1 MNSEIQ
7 PIQTTDSPKPPKD
20 GYTTASAFVFDVVEM
35 VAWAIFIMI
44 MIFSF
49 SFRLC
54 RVEGESME
62 NTLYNGQTLL
72 IHNIGYTPKQDDI
85 IVFHLTLPEINME
98 KTVVK
103 RVIATGGQHVE
114 IDFNTGIIKVDGA
127 VYADSHK
134 TLKNMQDMLVDRY
147 LSVPA
152 FSPHYDFN
160 TRIFSATVPEGSLF
174 VMGDNRN
181 NSNDSRNPAV
191 GFIDERCVLG
201 KVILS
206 LSPLETFS

>member
-7 PIQTTDSPKPPKD
+7 PIPKTDSPKPQKD
-20 GYTTASAFVFDVVEM
+20 GYTSTASFVFDVVEM
-35 VAWAIFIMI
+35 VAWAVFIMI

-62 NTLYNGQTLL
+62 NTLSNGQTLL
-72 IHNIGYTPKQDDI
+72 IRNIGYTPKQDDI

-114 IDFNTGIIKVDGA
+114 IDFNTGIIKVDGK
-127 VYADSHK
+127 VYEDPHK
-134 TLKNMQDMLVDRY
+134 TLKNSQDMPVDRY

-152 FSPHYDFN
+152 FSPYYDFN
-160 TRIFSATVPEGSLF
+160 TRIFSATVPKGSLF

-181 NSNDSRNPAV
+181 NSNDSRNPAI
-191 GFIDERCVLG
+191 GFVDERCILG

-206 LSPLETFS
+206 LSPLKTFN